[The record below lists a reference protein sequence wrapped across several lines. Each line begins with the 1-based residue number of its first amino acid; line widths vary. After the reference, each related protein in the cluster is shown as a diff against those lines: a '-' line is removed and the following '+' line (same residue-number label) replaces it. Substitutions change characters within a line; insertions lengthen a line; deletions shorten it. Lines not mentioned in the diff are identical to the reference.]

1 MPDIPLTLAIGDY
14 LHTRDLVT
22 GRVKPEG
29 ISLTA
34 LQLPLETVAYRFLA
48 TYEWEVSEFSLA
60 TYCTYVAN
68 GNSPMIGIP
77 VFPSRVFRHG
87 SIFVRSDS
95 PLSDAADLAGKR
107 IGIPQWTQTA
117 VTYVRG
123 FLQHDAGVP
132 LTSIDWVQAGVND
145 PGRKEM
151 ATFELPPGFR
161 LTARP
166 DKSLGEMLLAGD
178 IDAMISARPPR
189 VFLDGKHP
197 VKRLMP
203 DYRVR
208 EQDYFRRTGIFPIMH
223 VIVLRRD
230 AYETNRWIARNLMD
244 AFEQAKRACL
254 PELMQNQTSYLPTAW
269 SYDHF
274 DETNRLLFPDGDPWP
289 YGIEKN
295 RRTLEPFL
303 AFCHEQGVTRRKLAL
318 EELFPKEVSIELKV

>member
-1 MPDIPLTLAIGDY
+1 
-14 LHTRDLVT
+14 
-22 GRVKPEG
+22 
-29 ISLTA
+29 
-34 LQLPLETVAYRFLA
+34 
-48 TYEWEVSEFSLA
+48 
-60 TYCTYVAN
+60 
-68 GNSPMIGIP
+68 MIGIP